1 MAMTSL
7 FELLTQ
13 YGALGVFMLV
23 LLVQLGLPLP
33 VLPLLLLIGSLAM
46 GDPQLGITSLI
57 LAIIA
62 SLIGDFVWYSAGRRY
77 GNRILHLLCQISL
90 SPDSCVRQSEVH
102 FQRWGVA
109 TLVIAKFIPG
119 LATIAP
125 PVAGVL
131 GLRRSSFLI
140 FSAAGAALWA
150 GAWLV
155 VGAVFN
161 RQIHVVL
168 NAVTQFGTIAVAV
181 IGLMLVAYVL
191 YRWWYRYRLKVVLAS
206 QRRITPLEL
215 VELLNQEHAPLI
227 FDARSALVKSVDLQ
241 RINSARPFDLS
252 MIAQTITEIPFDT
265 VIVVYCSCPNDVSAI
280 KVVQQLKQR
289 GYSQA
294 CSLLG
299 GIDAWKMAGFPIESY
314 ENSEYH
320 IPVFK

>member
-33 VLPLLLLIGSLAM
+33 VLPLLLLIGSLAI

-131 GLRRSSFLI
+131 GLRRASFLI

-168 NAVTQFGTIAVAV
+168 SVVTQFGTIAFSV

-206 QRRITPLEL
+206 QRRITPVEL
-215 VELLNQEHAPLI
+215 VELLNQERAPLV
-227 FDARSALVKSVDLQ
+227 FDARSALVKSIDFY
-241 RINSARPFDLS
+241 RINGARLLDLS
-252 MIAQTITEIPFDT
+252 MIPQMLTDVPFDT
-265 VIVVYCSCPNDVSAI
+265 KIVVYCSCPNDVSAI
-280 KVVQQLKQR
+280 KVVQKLNQR

-294 CSLLG
+294 SSLMG
-299 GIDAWKMAGFPIESY
+299 GIDAWKLAGYPIETY
-314 ENSEYH
+314 E
-320 IPVFK
+320 V